1 MKKTNITIEVTEIRI
16 NGNCKKVK
24 DITNNI
30 DYNSVKDAAKANG
43 VATSTMSVAI
53 NREYTCNGNRF
64 IFVDKLH
71 ESSETLCSENAKANK
86 RANRAEAQLKAMEE
100 EMAEYR
106 LWKAEREAEAKRLEA
121 ERKAKED
128 HEKAI
133 AKAKAKIE
141 MYTAECERREA
152 KLQLAVGKLMAAE
165 MELKALEEGV
175 C

>member
-1 MKKTNITIEVTEIRI
+1 MTNTNITIEANFPT
-16 NGNCKKVK
+16 NGNCKRVK
-24 DITNNI
+24 DLTTGKEYGSITETAITLKVTGQAVSSAIRNNS
-30 DYNSVKDAAKANG
+30 YCKGHKLMLVKD
-43 VATSTMSVAI
+43 
-53 NREYTCNGNRF
+53 
-64 IFVDKLH
+64 LH
-71 ESSETLCSENAKANK
+71 DNIEALCEENAKANK
-86 RANRAEAQLKAMEE
+86 RADKYEAKLKSMEE

-106 LWKAEREAEAKRLEA
+106 LWKAEREAEAKRIEA